1 MLSKSNL
8 PKEQLSHTSHAGLTE
23 QTLQTTLQRVQLVD
37 VLRAF
42 ALFGILFI
50 HSVDEFLTTR
60 SAEHLGMN
68 TVNSF
73 LANSLEA
80 LIQDKFYIIFSFLFG
95 WGFYVMH
102 RSAKNKNKPFVARYL
117 WRLAI
122 LLAIGT
128 LHSLLYWDIL
138 QIYAVVAPFLLFC
151 RNFGKKQLLVL
162 SVLLFVAGTASFA
175 LREQLWATLV
185 SMKEGGIPVPGKVV
199 QYIVTGRFF
208 MTAAMFALGLYAG
221 KAKLF
226 RNITAHLHLFRI
238 LALWSGVIAFITIA
252 GLLLN
257 KHFAASPAEHNTSVI
272 ASVLY
277 SVQIIS
283 LGCFYVSGLVLLY
296 YREPLQRVLNWL
308 APLGKV
314 SLTGYLTQSVF
325 LQLFY
330 NLGNGQALGLP
341 TAMAVTLLFYV
352 TQVFFAH
359 IWLTRFK
366 MGPVEWLWRVFT
378 YLKWSNPIKKR
389 EVSLSA

>member
-8 PKEQLSHTSHAGLTE
+8 PKEELNHTSQAALTE
-23 QTLQTTLQRVQLVD
+23 QTPQQRVQLVD

-50 HSVDEFLTTR
+50 HSVDEFLTNR
-60 SAEHLGMN
+60 SAEHLGLN
-68 TVNSF
+68 TINSF

-102 RSAKNKNKPFVARYL
+102 RSAKHKKEPFVVRYL

-151 RNFGKKQLLVL
+151 RYFEKKQLLIL

-185 SMKEGGIPVPGKVV
+185 SLKEGGIPVPGKVV

-226 RNITAHLHLFRI
+226 RNISAHLHLFRL
-238 LALWSGVIAFITIA
+238 LAMWSGGIAFITIA

-257 KHFAASPAEHNTSVI
+257 KHFAASPAEKNTSVI

-277 SVQIIS
+277 SVQVIS
-283 LGCFYVSGLVLLY
+283 LGCFYVSGMVLLY
-296 YREPLQRVLNWL
+296 CRAAFRRVLNWL

-330 NLGNGQALGLP
+330 NFGNGQALGLP

-352 TQVFFAH
+352 SQVLFAH
-359 IWLTRFK
+359 IWLYRFK
-366 MGPVEWLWRVFT
+366 MGPIEWLWRIFT

-389 EVSLSA
+389 KVSLSA